1 MVRRNMKLYIN
12 ITKMN
17 FEEDDIEH
25 NIIRRMLDEEF
36 FGYDEMVELPD
47 DDKFIKDT
55 LKIIYKKDK
64 KGEDTKEI
72 ERRAFLIREQKTW
85 WSFPLYELKDDK
97 IISFDYTKYSY
108 FTNTNRRMALA
119 RKINQLYNPSAE
131 MKILR
136 KALRFIMDELKLNY
150 PDEFSIMDKK
160 IEEIIKKN
168 PKEKIK

>member
-36 FGYDEMVELPD
+36 FGYDEMVELLD
-47 DDKFIKDT
+47 DNKFIKDT

-72 ERRAFLIREQKTW
+72 ERRAFLIREQNTW
-85 WSFPLYELKDDK
+85 WGFPLYELKDGE
-97 IISFDYTKYSY
+97 IVPFDYTKYQY
-108 FTNTNRRMALA
+108 FANTDRRMMLA
-119 RKINQLYNPSAE
+119 DKINELYNIPSE
-131 MKILR
+131 LKILR
-136 KALRFIMDELKLNY
+136 KAIKFILDKLKLNY
-150 PDEFSIMDKK
+150 PDDFDIMNKK
-160 IEEIIKKN
+160 IEEIIEKN
-168 PKEKIK
+168 LKDKIK